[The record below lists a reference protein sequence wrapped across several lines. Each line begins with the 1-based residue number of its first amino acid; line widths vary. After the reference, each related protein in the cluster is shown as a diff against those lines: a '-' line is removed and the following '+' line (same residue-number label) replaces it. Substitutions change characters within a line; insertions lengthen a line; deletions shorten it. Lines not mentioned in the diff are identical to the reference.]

1 VARSL
6 LASAFLPPESIEAI
20 TVLRAAAIVAPL
32 TVDATGAATLPLDDF
47 ILAAAVASGA
57 PYLVTGDR
65 KLRAIA
71 AFQGVTTLNPR
82 EFLARLESEASA

>member
-32 TVDATGAATLPLDDF
+32 TVDVTGVTTLPLDDF
-47 ILAAAVASGA
+47 ILATAVASRA
-57 PYLVTGDR
+57 SHLVTGDR

-71 AFQGVTTLNPR
+71 AFQGVTILTPR
-82 EFLARLESEASA
+82 EFLARLEG